1 MEKQMAIIIF
11 DLDGTLVDS
20 APDIHDAVNIMLRE
34 IGYQEIELN
43 IVQSFIGNGISK
55 LVERVMHYVKM
66 KFTLELHK
74 QLVEK
79 FTHYYSLNPA
89 TKTKTYKGVIEVLS
103 ALKASGY
110 KMGICTNKAHHLTLQ
125 VVKNLELE
133 QYFDSVIGGDSLSTS
148 KPDPAMLNAS
158 IAELGQSKAIFV
170 GDSEIDGA
178 TASNANVP
186 FILFTSGYLK
196 APMNEVTHV
205 ASFKDYSELLNI
217 IKPLL
222 E

>member
-1 MEKQMAIIIF
+1 MSAIIF

-43 IVQSFIGNGISK
+43 IVKSFIGNGIAK
-55 LVERVMHYVKM
+55 LVERVMRHVKIDFTPELHKDLVK
-66 KFTLELHK
+66 KFTLH
-74 QLVEK
+74 
-79 FTHYYSLNPA
+79 YSLNPA
-89 TKTKTYKGVIEVLS
+89 TKTKTYQGVIEVLS
-103 ALKASGY
+103 TLKASGF

-125 VVKNLELE
+125 VVKNLNLE

-148 KPDPAMLNAS
+148 KPDPLMLNAS
-158 IAELGQSKAIFV
+158 ISDLGQSKAIFI

-178 TASNANVP
+178 TATAANVP

-196 APMNEVTHV
+196 APMKEVKHV
-205 ASFKDYSELLNI
+205 ASFKDYSELLDI
-217 IKPLL
+217 LKPIF
-222 E
+222 EWK